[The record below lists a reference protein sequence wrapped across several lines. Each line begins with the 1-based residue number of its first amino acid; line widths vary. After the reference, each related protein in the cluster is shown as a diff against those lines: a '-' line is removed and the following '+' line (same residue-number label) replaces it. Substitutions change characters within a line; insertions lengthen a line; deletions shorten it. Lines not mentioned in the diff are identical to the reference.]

1 VGSLLSWLYAI
12 ALLGMAAFGLNIWLL
27 TLVALADRLP
37 HPWRRKLTPAPAVI
51 DWPTVLVQL
60 PLYNER
66 YVVERLIDV
75 VAALDYPADKLTIQ
89 VLDDSTDDTA
99 GIARSRVAYH
109 RARGHAITYLHR
121 ANRSGFKAGALA
133 AGLEASESEFVA
145 IFDAD
150 FVPPADFLRRTIP
163 EFARDRRIAIVESRW
178 EHLNYNQD
186 PFTQGLGLQLDCY
199 FGIQQPAS
207 CVMGLLMNFN
217 GSAGVW
223 RRSAINDAGGWQ
235 GDTLAEDL
243 DLSYRAQLKGWNLIY
258 LPSVASPAELPT
270 TMLAFKRQQFRWAK
284 GSVQV
289 LRKLNGQLFN
299 ARISL
304 FRKVQGYIHLSGYL
318 GHALVVISLL
328 LSLPVVLLDHGR
340 TPMRWE
346 LLQIAGFGPPLMSLA
361 AQLVLRKDW
370 YKRLP
375 YYPLWILVGI
385 GLALTNLAAIW
396 DAFLGTT
403 NVFERTPKAPPGNQE
418 VKTYGLPL
426 DWTTWGETFLA
437 FYAFVTAMLALELAR
452 GLAPV
457 IFLYAI
463 GFGYTAA
470 LGFLQ
475 ADALGQSKTA
485 RQTQTN

>member
-1 VGSLLSWLYAI
+1 VYWLSWLYAI
-12 ALLGMAAFGLNIWLL
+12 ALLGMAAFGLNIWLM
-27 TLVALADRLP
+27 TIVAVLARLP
-37 HPWRRKLTPAPAVI
+37 WPRRHKEPPPTGTGE
-51 DWPTVLVQL
+51 WPTVLVQL

-66 YVVERLIDV
+66 YVVERLIDA
-75 VAALDYPADKLTIQ
+75 VAALDYPADRLTIQ
-89 VLDDSTDDTA
+89 VLDDSTDDTV

-121 ANRSGFKAGALA
+121 TNRTGFKAGALA
-133 AGLEASESEFVA
+133 AGLEASTAEFAA

-150 FVPPADFLRRTIP
+150 FVPPVDFLRRTIP
-163 EFARDRRIAIVESRW
+163 EFARDPRIAIVESRW
-178 EHLNYNQD
+178 EHLNWDQD
-186 PFTQGLGLQLDCY
+186 PFTRSISLQLDSY
-199 FGIQQPAS
+199 FGVQQPAS
-207 CVMGLLMNFN
+207 CRMRLLMNFN
-217 GSAGVW
+217 GSAGIW
-223 RRSAINDAGGWQ
+223 RRRAIDDAGGWQ

-243 DLSYRAQLKGWNLIY
+243 DLSYRAQLRGWRLVY
-258 LPSVASPAELPT
+258 LPEVASPAELPT

-289 LRKLNGQLFN
+289 LRKLNSQLFN
-299 ARISL
+299 SRISL

-318 GHALVVISLL
+318 GHSLVVVSLL
-328 LSLPVVLLDHGR
+328 LSLPVVLLHHGQS
-340 TPMRWE
+340 PMRWE
-346 LLQIAGFGPPLMSLA
+346 VLQLAGFGPPAMAIA
-361 AQLVLRKDW
+361 AQLFLRKDW

-375 YYPLWILVGI
+375 YYPLWILIGC
-385 GLALTNLAAIW
+385 GLALTNLVAIW
-396 DAFLGTT
+396 DAFLGTR

-418 VKTYGLPL
+418 VKSYGLPL

-457 IFLYAI
+457 IFIYAL

-470 LGFLQ
+470 LGFMQ
-475 ADALGQSKTA
+475 ADALGQAKTA